1 MLLSDKLEPTINV
14 AIGVYENGKLIDQRL
29 SHNVVTNTGRN
40 WLTLLVGSDDYS
52 TDPPSPHTTSKIGYM
67 GFGCGG
73 ALQSNTLF
81 ATGQTELVTV
91 TSLQDPVPLQIVGG
105 QRFYLKQVDNQA
117 NNSIYFPGDF
127 RTRFIVDVAE
137 AELSFAGNIT
147 RVSNVPV
154 GTSVPISEAGLYLT
168 DANATFT
175 HEAVPPISG
184 EADPAQPNY
193 LVAYNIFDPI
203 SVTPNVVL
211 RVEWE
216 LRF

>member
-1 MLLSDKLEPTINV
+1 MLLTDKLDPTINV
-14 AIGVYENGKLIDQRL
+14 AIGVYKDGKLVDRRL
-29 SHNVVTNTGRN
+29 SHNVVTNTGRA
-40 WLTLLVGSDDYS
+40 WLAMLVGSDDYS
-52 TDPPSPHTTSKIGYM
+52 TDPPSPHVTSKIGYM

-73 ALQSNTLF
+73 ALQTNTLF

-91 TSLQDPVPLQIVGG
+91 TSLQDPVPIQLLGS
-105 QRFYLKQVDNQA
+105 QRLYLKQVDNQS
-117 NNSIYFPGDF
+117 NNSTYFPGDF
-127 RTRFIVDVAE
+127 RTRFIVDIAE
-137 AELSFAGNIT
+137 TELSFAGNVT
-147 RVSNVPV
+147 RVSNVDV
-154 GTSVPISEAGLYLT
+154 GTSVPISEAGLYLS

-175 HEAVPPISG
+175 HEAVPAIPG

-203 SVTPNVVL
+203 AVTPNVVL